1 MTNSILTNF
10 DKYIDQ
16 VKEYGVVEQVR
27 HPVVIASGL
36 PGAKINEI
44 IVFEDNSVGQ
54 VTSLNIDSVEI
65 TTFSDVPMKSGMRA
79 TRTNDKLFVS
89 VGNELLGK
97 VIDPLGNL
105 LFGSLDKQPD
115 TKREIDVA
123 PPRIDKRARI
133 TKQLQ
138 TGVSVIDSMLPLGK
152 GQRELV
158 VGDRKTGKTSF
169 VFNIARTIAESS
181 PNDIVIYASIG
192 KERSESKRLKE
203 IFQKQLDEGK
213 IVIVASSSDQ
223 SPSLIDL
230 TPYSAMTLAEYFRD
244 QSKDVLVVFDDLST
258 HAKFYREMALLSK
271 RFPGRDS
278 YPGDIFY
285 KHARLL
291 ERAGNFKVADGKEAS
306 ITCLPVAETQDST
319 LTDYITSNLIG
330 ITDGHI
336 LFDIEAFN
344 KGMRPAVDIFLSVT
358 RVGKQ
363 TQTKLTREIT
373 GNALKLLKVY
383 NDTLAYQ
390 HFGAELSTDV
400 KKLIDK
406 GEKIYK
412 FFEQSTDVSVPPQLQ
427 ALFLTLLIEGN
438 FNKRRTTDVLSYR
451 ATMLE
456 NYRNDINVKNKIDEL
471 YAAKAYKDY
480 VSAIN
485 ADPNSIYKW
494 LGFLK

>member
-1 MTNSILTNF
+1 MSNF
-10 DKYIDQ
+10 EKYIDQ
-16 VKEYGVVEQVR
+16 TKEYGVVEQVR
-27 HPVVIASGL
+27 HPVVMVSGL

-44 IVFEDNSVGQ
+44 IIFEDDSVGQ
-54 VTSLNIDSVEI
+54 VASLEVNTVEVI
-65 TTFSDVPMKSGMRA
+65 TFSQVPAQAGMRV
-79 TRTNDKLFVS
+79 TRTNDKLYIS
-89 VGNELLGK
+89 VGDQLLGK

-105 LFGSLDKQPD
+105 LFGTLDKVPD
-115 TKREIDVA
+115 AKREIDIA

-169 VFNIARTIAESS
+169 VFNIARTIAETS

-203 IFQKQLDEGK
+203 TFQKELDQGK

-244 QSKDVLVVFDDLST
+244 AGKDVLVVLDDLST

-291 ERAGNFKVADGKEAS
+291 ERAGNFKLADGKEAC
-306 ITCLPVAETQDST
+306 ITCLPIAETQDST

-412 FFEQSTDVSVPPQLQ
+412 FFEQNTDVSVPPQIQ

-438 FNKRRTTDVLSYR
+438 FNKRRTADVVSYR
-451 ATMLE
+451 SVLLD
-456 NYRNDINVKNKIDEL
+456 NYRKDTAVKSKIDSLFE
-471 YAAKAYKDY
+471 AKSYKEY
-480 VSAIN
+480 LTAIN
-485 ADPNSIYKW
+485 ADPNSVYKW

>member
-1 MTNSILTNF
+1 MG
-10 DKYIDQ
+10 Q
-16 VKEYGVVEQVR
+16 VKEYGIVEEVR
-27 HPVVIASGL
+27 HPIVICSGL

-44 IVFEDNSVGQ
+44 IIFENDFVGQ
-54 VTSLNIDSVEI
+54 VLSLDTNSVEVV
-65 TTFSDVPMKSGMRA
+65 TFSRTPVTSGTRV

-89 VGNELLGK
+89 VGDELLGK

-105 LFGSLDKQPD
+105 LYGKFEKEPN
-115 TKREIDVA
+115 TKREIDIA
-123 PPRIDKRARI
+123 PPRIDRRARI
-133 TKQLQ
+133 TKQLN
-138 TGVSVIDSMLPLGK
+138 TGVSIIDSMLPLGK

-169 VFNIARTIAESS
+169 VFNIAKTVAALAA
-181 PNDIVIYASIG
+181 NDVVIYASIG
-192 KERSESKRLKE
+192 KERAESQRLRQA
-203 IFQKQLDEGK
+203 FQKEMEDRR
-213 IVIVASSSDQ
+213 IVIVSASSDQ

-230 TPYSAMTLAEYFRD
+230 APYSAMTLAEYFRD
-244 QSKDVLVVFDDLST
+244 QGKDVVVIFDDLST
-258 HAKFYREMALLSK
+258 HAKFYREMALLGK

-291 ERAGNFKVADGKEAS
+291 ERAGNFKLADQKEAS

-319 LTDYITSNLIG
+319 LTDYIISNLIG

-336 LFDIEAFN
+336 LFDIDAFN

-373 GNALKLLKVY
+373 GHTLKLLKIY
-383 NDTLAYQ
+383 DDTLSYQ

-412 FFEQSTDVSVPPQLQ
+412 FFEQATDVSIPTQVQ
-427 ALFLTLLIEGN
+427 ALFLTLVIEAY
-438 FNKRRTTDVLSYR
+438 FNKRRNSEIQGYR
-451 ATMLE
+451 QTLLE
-456 NYRNDINVKNKIDEL
+456 KYTNDPKAKDKIDAL
-471 YAAKAYKDY
+471 FAATSYKDY
-480 VSAIN
+480 VKAIG
-485 ADPNSIYKW
+485 ADTASVYKL
-494 LGFLK
+494 LGFVK